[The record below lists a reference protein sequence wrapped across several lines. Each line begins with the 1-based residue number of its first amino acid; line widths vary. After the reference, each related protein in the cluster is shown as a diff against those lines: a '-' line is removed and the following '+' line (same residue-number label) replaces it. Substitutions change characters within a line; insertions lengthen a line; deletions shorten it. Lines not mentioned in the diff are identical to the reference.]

1 MAQVYFLIHYVVVY
15 SESTWKWKSKLNDS
29 DDN

>member
-1 MAQVYFLIHYVVVY
+1 MVDLLIHYVVVY